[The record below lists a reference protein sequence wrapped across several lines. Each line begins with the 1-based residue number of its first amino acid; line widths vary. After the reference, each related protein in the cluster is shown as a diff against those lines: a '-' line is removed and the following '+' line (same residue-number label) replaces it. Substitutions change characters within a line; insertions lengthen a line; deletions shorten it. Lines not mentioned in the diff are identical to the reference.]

1 MTSHPPA
8 WLRTVVVTFA
18 LLLALIA
25 PLQSA
30 LIARAEEDL
39 PATTS
44 VAPAPEVNPAI
55 QTIWQQ
61 GDGNAVLNGQP
72 WLWGEKPL
80 AISVEYQ
87 QDSPTGLRSM
97 VYYDKGRLDIPD
109 PSEDPSNPWY
119 VVPASLVREMLTGEI
134 PFGADVE
141 VKRGR
146 ATIPVVGDAAQ
157 PQALTYA
164 TLAPLASIDAPT
176 STRSGTL
183 SGMGLVEHDSVIPR
197 SAAPNSMVTALVDAA
212 GVVTLGAVSD
222 SVVSIGA
229 FDAVTAH
236 NIAEPFSTW
245 VSNQPYP
252 DLYLLGHPLTEPY
265 WLDTTIG
272 GQPERVVMQAFERR
286 VLVYRPNAPEGPR
299 VESSDVGLHY
309 RLWRNLSQPTNPSLV
324 PLASSIPFGE
334 EIVAAA
340 TANLIDPHLLAAIEM
355 VASNGNPA
363 ATLKNGGKGILGLRP
378 EAAMELGV
386 PQKSTAEKLAEEKAK
401 SAATAKS
408 SKTTT
413 KTTSK
418 TTPPVVVQTTPV
430 PTATATPTDTQT
442 QASTNTSINAM
453 VASSD
458 GSMTRLQVS
467 DAEITIKTVM
477 SDPGL
482 NAAYAARDVAR
493 WNPQSLNFAD
503 IVTDYYSGGQ
513 PDEKDPAQ
521 QVFVDKVV
529 QTRDALL
536 AQYPSAPVTPAP
548 GSEVGQLLG
557 AGHSAYYSPSYDRAW
572 WERTLR
578 LYQTWN
584 LIAPGWQ
591 DDPNGYYC
599 VRPGYIPGYKLR
611 LSANGVT
618 IDCTVGDMVA
628 DPHLGSWLA
637 HWVIEMN
644 WEAFTALGLD
654 RNNSVEVYHL
664 GSEPVPA
671 VPPVPPAAPEPTPDA
686 PNEVAPVDPT
696 PTPTPEP
703 TAPAATPTPEPT
715 APVEASPTPQPTT
728 EPTVGA
734 SPTTEPTAEPTTQ
747 PTTVPTV
754 EPTPTP
760 SPEPT
765 QPVEPTPEP
774 TAPPATSYQ
783 TVADVVAAVIA
794 QDPGYAEIAT
804 DEMTALVTEALKRHI
819 AVANLTAE
827 EIAALT
833 AGDYKALVDQ
843 TFAGLTDEQIAT
855 KITEHVAALTQDDIT
870 AIVAFVEQLRPAP
883 ATARP
888 LSASPT
894 PIP

>member
-1 MTSHPPA
+1 MTFHPPA
-8 WLRTVVVTFA
+8 WLRTIVVTFA

-39 PATTS
+39 PVTTS

-55 QTIWQQ
+55 QAAWQQ
-61 GDGNAVLNGQP
+61 GDGDAALTGQP
-72 WLWGEKPL
+72 WLWGEQPL
-80 AISVEYQ
+80 ALAVEYQ

-97 VYYDKGRLDIPD
+97 VYYEKGRLDIPD
-109 PSEDPSNPWY
+109 PSEDQSNPWY

-134 PFGADVE
+134 PFGDDVE

-157 PQALTYA
+157 AQALTYA
-164 TLAPLASIDAPT
+164 TLAPLASVDTPT
-176 STRSGTL
+176 TTRSGL
-183 SGMGLVEHDSVIPR
+183 GLVEHDSVVPR
-197 SAAPNSMVTALVDAA
+197 SATPDAMVTALVDAS
-212 GVVTLGAVSD
+212 GVVTLGAVAD
-222 SVVSIGA
+222 SIVSIGA

-236 NIAEPFSTW
+236 NIAEPFNTW
-245 VSNQPYP
+245 ASNQPYP

-272 GQPERVVMQAFERR
+272 GQPERVMIQAFERR

-299 VESSDVGLHY
+299 VESTDVGLHY

-340 TANLIDPHLLAAIEM
+340 TANLIDPHLLAAIEL
-355 VASNGNPA
+355 VASNGNPS

-386 PQKSTAEKLAEEKAK
+386 PEKSTAEKLAEEKAK
-401 SAATAKS
+401 AAATAKS
-408 SKTTT
+408 GTVTT

-418 TTPPVVVQTTPV
+418 TTPPVEVVITPE
-430 PTATATPTDTQT
+430 PTATAEPTDTQT
-442 QASTNTSINAM
+442 QTNTNTAINAV
-453 VASSD
+453 VAGSD

-467 DAEITIKTVM
+467 DEEITIKTVM

-503 IVTDYYSGGQ
+503 IVADYYSGGQ
-513 PDEKDPAQ
+513 PDDNDPAQ
-521 QVFVDKVV
+521 QVFVEKVV
-529 QTRDALL
+529 QMRDTLL

-578 LYQTWN
+578 LYESWN

-664 GSEPVPA
+664 GSDPVPA
-671 VPPVPPAAPEPTPDA
+671 VPPVPPVEPTPDVTD
-686 PNEVAPVDPT
+686 EVVE

-703 TAPAATPTPEPT
+703 TEPAVTPTPEPT
-715 APVEASPTPQPTT
+715 APVEATPTPLPTT
-728 EPTVGA
+728 EPTVEP
-734 SPTTEPTAEPTTQ
+734 SPTTEPTVEPTTE
-747 PTTVPTV
+747 PTV
-754 EPTPTP
+754 EPTPIP

-765 QPVEPTPEP
+765 EPAEPTATPEP
-774 TAPPATSYQ
+774 TEPTTPTYQ
-783 TVADVVAAVIA
+783 TVDDVVAAVIA
-794 QDPGYAEIAT
+794 KDPAYAEVPA
-804 DEMTALVTEALKRHI
+804 DEMNALVSEALKRHI
-819 AVANLTAE
+819 AIANLPAE

-833 AGDYKALVDQ
+833 DGDYKTLVDT
-843 TFAGLTDEQIAT
+843 TFAGLTNEQIAT
-855 KITEHVAALTQDDIT
+855 KITEHVATLTQDDIT
-870 AIVAFVEQLRPAP
+870 AIVTFVEQLRPAP